1 MSYFGFKKSEIEIK
15 RKVFVEI
22 QSPEIFKFQVDWT
35 LSKGRMQDQSQD
47 KTKAKIS
54 PHIKETTKFE
64 QTQNVNLV
72 EKNQMPAAK

>member
-1 MSYFGFKKSEIEIK
+1 
-15 RKVFVEI
+15 
-22 QSPEIFKFQVDWT
+22 
-35 LSKGRMQDQSQD
+35 MQDQSQD